1 MDKNHLRIAVLMVLS
16 ITVKA
21 LNPCTNYGI
30 LDGFNRSV
38 ANKDQKNLQCD
49 QRHLRPLPAWYRF
62 TGAAG
67 DRMPTSCV
75 PKNRCGTHATGWL
88 NGSHPSVEEGNVTR
102 RVCYHWNSNCCNWKN
117 DIQIQNCGAFYV
129 YRLVKTPVCWLRYCG
144 NNEAIYP
151 CRNYSILDGF
161 NRSVANKDQKNMRCD
176 QTHLSP
182 LPAWYRFT
190 GAAGDRMPTSCVPK
204 NRCGTHA
211 TGWLNGSHP
220 SVEEGIV
227 TRRVCYH
234 WNSNCC
240 NWKNDIQIQNCG
252 AFYVYRLVKTP
263 VCWLRYC
270 GNNEGTP
277 APPTRTPGTPA
288 PPTTTLPPPTTT
300 TPAIDPCRN
309 YGILDS
315 FNRSVANKDQKN
327 MRCDQTHLSPLPAW
341 YRFTG
346 AAGDRM
352 PTSCVPKN
360 RCGTH
365 ATGWLNGSHPS
376 VEEGIVTRRVCY
388 HWNSNCCNWKNDIQI
403 QNCGAFYVYRLVK
416 TPVCWLRYCGNHE
429 GTPAPPTTTPGTPAP
444 PTTTLPPPTTTPAID
459 PCRNYGI
466 LDGFNRSVAN
476 KDQKNL
482 RCDQRHLSPLPAWYR
497 FTGAAGDKMPTSCV
511 PKNRCGTHAT
521 GWLNGSHPSVE
532 EGIVTRRV
540 CYHWNSNCCN
550 WKNDIQI
557 QNCGAFYVY
566 RLVKTPVCWLR
577 YCGNNEGT
585 PAPPTT
591 TPGTPAPPTTTL
603 PPPTTT
609 PAIDPCRNYGILD
622 SFNRSVANKDQK
634 NLRCDQR
641 HLSPLPAWYRFTG
654 AAGDRMPTSCVPKNR
669 CGTHAPGWLDGS
681 HPSVQEG
688 IVTRRICYHWSSKCC
703 NWKNDIQIQNCGAF
717 YVYRLVK
724 PPVCWLRYCGNN
736 AGEFFVVVF

>member
-1 MDKNHLRIAVLMVLS
+1 S
-16 ITVKA
+16 FSA
-21 LNPCTNYGI
+21 LNPCRNYGI

-49 QRHLRPLPAWYRF
+49 QRHLSPLPAWYRF

-129 YRLVKTPVCWLRYCG
+129 YRLVKTPVCSLRYCG
-144 NNEAIYP
+144 NNEDP
-151 CRNYSILDGF
+151 CRNYGILDGF
-161 NRSVANKDQKNMRCD
+161 NRSVANKNQKNLRCD

-270 GNNEGTP
+270 GSNEGE
-277 APPTRTPGTPA
+277 
-288 PPTTTLPPPTTT
+288 L
-300 TPAIDPCRN
+300 
-309 YGILDS
+309 
-315 FNRSVANKDQKN
+315 
-327 MRCDQTHLSPLPAW
+327 
-341 YRFTG
+341 
-346 AAGDRM
+346 
-352 PTSCVPKN
+352 
-360 RCGTH
+360 
-365 ATGWLNGSHPS
+365 
-376 VEEGIVTRRVCY
+376 
-388 HWNSNCCNWKNDIQI
+388 
-403 QNCGAFYVYRLVK
+403 
-416 TPVCWLRYCGNHE
+416 
-429 GTPAPPTTTPGTPAP
+429 
-444 PTTTLPPPTTTPAID
+444 
-459 PCRNYGI
+459 
-466 LDGFNRSVAN
+466 
-476 KDQKNL
+476 
-482 RCDQRHLSPLPAWYR
+482 
-497 FTGAAGDKMPTSCV
+497 
-511 PKNRCGTHAT
+511 
-521 GWLNGSHPSVE
+521 
-532 EGIVTRRV
+532 
-540 CYHWNSNCCN
+540 
-550 WKNDIQI
+550 
-557 QNCGAFYVY
+557 
-566 RLVKTPVCWLR
+566 
-577 YCGNNEGT
+577 
-585 PAPPTT
+585 
-591 TPGTPAPPTTTL
+591 
-603 PPPTTT
+603 
-609 PAIDPCRNYGILD
+609 NYGILD

-736 AGEFFVVVF
+736 AGEFFVFVF